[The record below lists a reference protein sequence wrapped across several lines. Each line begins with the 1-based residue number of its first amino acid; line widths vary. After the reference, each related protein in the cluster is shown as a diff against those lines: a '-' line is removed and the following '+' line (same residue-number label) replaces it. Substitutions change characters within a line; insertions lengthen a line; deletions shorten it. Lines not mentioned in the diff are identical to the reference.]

1 MPGTDVYRD
10 GIVESKEGRPVGG
23 EDRDLSFD
31 QIKEK
36 YQLRIYNLILRMIGN
51 ENPDDAE
58 DLTVETFVNAWRA
71 WGKFRRDAQ
80 VYTWLYQIACNL
92 CKNWY
97 KQKGRQREREGY
109 SLDNTLDSESGELS
123 REVPDWRNAPEKL
136 LLETEFGQKIRDA
149 VEALPS
155 EYREVLIL
163 DLWEDLP
170 YEEIAAILGLSV
182 PAVKTRLHRARNKI
196 RQRLEPYYRGWLRRE
211 EL

>member
-1 MPGTDVYRD
+1 
-10 GIVESKEGRPVGG
+10 
-23 EDRDLSFD
+23 
-31 QIKEK
+31 
-36 YQLRIYNLILRMIGN
+36 MIGN
-51 ENPDDAE
+51 ENPEDAE
-58 DLTVETFVNAWRA
+58 ELTSETFINAWRA

-109 SLDNTLDSESGELS
+109 SLDDAREGDSGELS
-123 REVPDWRNAPEKL
+123 REVADWRNAPEKL
-136 LLETEFGQKIRDA
+136 LLETEFGQKIREA
-149 VEALPS
+149 VDALPS
-155 EYREVLIL
+155 EYREVLVL

-182 PAVKTRLHRARNKI
+182 PAVKTRLHRARNKV

-211 EL
+211 EQ

>member
-71 WGKFRRDAQ
+71 WEKFRRDAQ
-80 VYTWLYQIACNL
+80 VYTWLYQ
-92 CKNWY
+92 K
-97 KQKGRQREREGY
+97 
-109 SLDNTLDSESGELS
+109 
-123 REVPDWRNAPEKL
+123 
-136 LLETEFGQKIRDA
+136 
-149 VEALPS
+149 
-155 EYREVLIL
+155 
-163 DLWEDLP
+163 
-170 YEEIAAILGLSV
+170 
-182 PAVKTRLHRARNKI
+182 RARDDDDWWDK
-196 RQRLEPYYRGWLRRE
+196 RRGRSRD
-211 EL
+211 